1 MTDKTPIILNAPTIL
16 KVKDPPFLKM
26 KPLHPHLPQPHA
38 CVLHCSPVKTGK
50 STIISNCLLNDDLYG
65 QFFFDRV
72 KIISNTIGNDNTSR
86 FLKDAFDCEDHY
98 EDYMIDELV
107 NTQSKFE
114 KEEQPSIAL
123 ICDDL
128 LGSVPMNSKLN
139 SFSSRFR
146 HYNVQLLYYSSQC
159 FRKVNNVIRQ
169 NATNVIIGSPFPNQ
183 KELGK
188 IAEEYGDMFGGH
200 DNLLKIYQLATP
212 NRYDFLHLDLQENPP
227 VAYHNF
233 EKKIAI
239 GGNIIGG
246 DGENIDIDNIVEN
259 INNKEDNNKDDSTV

>member
-1 MTDKTPIILNAPTIL
+1 MESSSAPIML
-16 KVKDPPFLKM
+16 KVKDPPFLKQ

-50 STIISNCLLNDDLYG
+50 STIISNLLLSPDCYG
-65 QFFFDRV
+65 QDFFDRV

-86 FLKDAFDCEDHY
+86 FLKEAFDCEDHY
-98 EDYMIDELV
+98 EDYMIDDLIK
-107 NTQSKFE
+107 TQSKFE
-114 KEEQPSIAL
+114 KEDQPMVAV

-128 LGSVPMNSKLN
+128 LGSVKREARLN
-139 SFSSRFR
+139 HFASRFR
-146 HYNVQLLYYSSQC
+146 HYNVGLLYFSSQN

-169 NATNVIIGSPFPNQ
+169 NATNVIIGSPFPNI

-188 IAEEYGDMFGGH
+188 IAEEYGDLFGGH
-200 DNLLKIYQLATP
+200 DAFLQLYYKATP

-233 EKKIAI
+233 ETLIAV
-239 GGNIIGG
+239 GSSHM
-246 DGENIDIDNIVEN
+246 GEDLPESEENKDKDI
-259 INNKEDNNKDDSTV
+259 NKEVKDQKVV